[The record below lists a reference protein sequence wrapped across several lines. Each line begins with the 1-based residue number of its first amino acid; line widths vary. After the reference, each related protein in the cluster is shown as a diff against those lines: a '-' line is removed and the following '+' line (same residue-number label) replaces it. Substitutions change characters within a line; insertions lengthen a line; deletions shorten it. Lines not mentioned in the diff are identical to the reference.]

1 MMYCVRTEITYRVL
15 SPWPKRGCDAVLYAV
30 KPGKAACIIMSAL
43 REVAGFF
50 FTGDSDLGALCW
62 IQSNRL
68 TIVPVLKGVAGSLG
82 GGLTIRVFLVWA
94 PLVAT

>member
-30 KPGKAACIIMSAL
+30 KPGKAACIIMLAL
-43 REVAGFF
+43 GEMAGFF
-50 FTGDSDLGALCW
+50 FAGGADLGGFRW
-62 IQSNRL
+62 IQSTRL
-68 TIVPVLKGVAGSLG
+68 TIAPVLKGVAGILV